1 MVPVTLLPWY
11 FSFAGLI
18 YGATAVILG
27 GIFIW
32 LSYVL
37 LTDKKSVD
45 EDNANAKKVFFFS
58 IFYLFALFAVL
69 GIENLIWR
77 VL

>member
-1 MVPVTLLPWY
+1 
-11 FSFAGLI
+11 
-18 YGATAVILG
+18 
-27 GIFIW
+27 
-32 LSYVL
+32 VL